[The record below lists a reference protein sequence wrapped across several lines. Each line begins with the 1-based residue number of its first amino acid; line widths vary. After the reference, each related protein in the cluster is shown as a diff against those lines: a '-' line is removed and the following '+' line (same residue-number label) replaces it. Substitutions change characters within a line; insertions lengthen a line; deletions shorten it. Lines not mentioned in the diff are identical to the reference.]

1 MAELTTPIGEG
12 EIEKLRAGDVV
23 YLNGLLVVA
32 RDKAHARLL
41 ELLSLATTRSP
52 LR

>member
-32 RDKAHARLL
+32 RDKSSK
-41 ELLSLATTRSP
+41 SLA
-52 LR
+52 